1 MNLIRCEKGHFYD
14 GDKFAQ
20 CPHCAPNEDDREVTI
35 ALHSENGT
43 ETRNTEHPFQSNN
56 NATLSLKDA
65 LVASRDSVMD
75 VADNDD
81 DEMGKTVRFYDNEE
95 GIEPCVGW
103 LVGLNGAIKGE
114 SFLLKSG
121 KNFIGR
127 GSDMDVVLSKD
138 NSVSR
143 NKHAILIYEPKS
155 RMFIAQPGESRELF
169 YLNGNVVLNNEQMKK
184 NDILSIGETKLMLIP
199 CCDEQFCWED
209 VADET

>member
-20 CPHCAPNEDDREVTI
+20 CPHCAPNEDDMEVTVGI
-35 ALHSENGT
+35 YNDNRNESRNSEKQV
-43 ETRNTEHPFQSNN
+43 ETND
-56 NATLSLKDA
+56 NATLSFKDA
-65 LVASRDSVMD
+65 LEASRDSVLD
-75 VADNDD
+75 DEDND
-81 DEMGKTVRFYDNEE
+81 MGKTVRFYDNEE
-95 GIEPCVGW
+95 GIEQCVGW
-103 LVGLNGAIKGE
+103 LVGLNGAIKGV
-114 SFLLKSG
+114 SFILKTG

-127 GSDMDVVLSKD
+127 SSDMDVVLAKD
-138 NSVSR
+138 NTVSR

-169 YLNGNVVLNNEQMKK
+169 YLNDNVVLNNEQMKK
-184 NDILSIGETKLMLIP
+184 NDILYIGETKLMLIP